1 MVAVAV
7 IDQGDI
13 SRDAAGAG
21 PMKGPMAKPADEESS
36 LAPFRDRAF
45 AVLWVAT
52 VVSNI
57 GTWMQGAAASWLM
70 TGLNPD
76 AFVVSLVQVASSLP
90 MFLFAL
96 PAGALADIIDRRR
109 LLIGIQVAVTAL
121 VATFG
126 LLVWWS
132 WVTPDILLGFTFL
145 SAAAAAL
152 IMPAWQAIVPQ
163 LVPRQHLK
171 SAVALNSIGLNVS
184 RAIGPALAGVIIA
197 AWGLAAPFWI
207 NALSI
212 VGVIAALI
220 WWHPREEGAGR
231 RLPPE
236 QFHRAIAAGLRHAR
250 YNPRLRA
257 ALVRAAGF
265 FLFASAYWALLPLV
279 ARNQVGGG
287 PSLYGILL
295 GAIGAGAVGAA
306 FALPRL
312 TRLFGADRLVAV
324 GTLGT
329 AVAMML
335 FAFARQP
342 MTALAASLIAGMSW
356 IVVLATINVSAQ
368 VALPGWVRG
377 RGLSIYGTVM
387 FGALTLGSAVWGE
400 VAALADIPEAL
411 VIAAAGALT
420 AIPLLWRWKLN
431 IGADLDL
438 APSLHWPEPVLS
450 ADVDA
455 DRGPVLVTVEYQV
468 KPVDRMAFL
477 DEIARLAAE
486 RRRDGAFEW
495 EVFEDLSQQGHF
507 VETFIL
513 DSWIE
518 HLRQHERV
526 THTDREQ
533 QERVNQF
540 QIEGAPKVTH
550 LIAASGKAY
559 APGAHAPSARD

>member
-1 MVAVAV
+1 MVAVAG
-7 IDQGDI
+7 IDQGEI

-21 PMKGPMAKPADEESS
+21 PMKGLMAKPADEESS
-36 LAPFRDRAF
+36 FAPFRDRAF

-57 GTWMQGAAASWLM
+57 GTWMQSAAASWLM
-70 TGLNPD
+70 TELNPD
-76 AFVVSLVQVASSLP
+76 ALVVSLVQVAASLP

-109 LLIGIQVAVTAL
+109 LLIVIQAAVTVL
-121 VATFG
+121 VAAFG
-126 LLVWWS
+126 ILVWRS
-132 WVTPDILLGFTFL
+132 SVTPDILLVFTFL

-163 LVPRQHLK
+163 LAPRQHLK
-171 SAVALNSIGLNVS
+171 SAVALNSMGLNVS

-197 AWGLAAPFWI
+197 AWGMAAPFWM
-207 NALSI
+207 NAMTTL
-212 VGVIAALI
+212 GVIAALV
-220 WWHPREEGAGR
+220 WWHPPGERTGR
-231 RLPPE
+231 HLPPE
-236 QFHRAIAAGLRHAR
+236 QFYRAIGAGLRHAR

-257 ALVRAAGF
+257 ALVRAVGF

-279 ARNQVGGG
+279 ARDQVGGG

-312 TRLFGADRLVAV
+312 TRVFGADRLVAV

-329 AVAMML
+329 AAAMML
-335 FAFARQP
+335 FGLARQP
-342 MTALAASLIAGMSW
+342 MTALVASLIAGMSW

-368 VALPGWVRG
+368 VSLPGWVRG

-438 APSLHWPEPVLS
+438 APSLHWPDPILS
-450 ADVDA
+450 AEVDA
-455 DRGPVLVTVEYQV
+455 DRGPVLVTVEYQI
-468 KPVDRMAFL
+468 KPADRVPFL
-477 DEIARLAAE
+477 DAIAVLAAE
-486 RRRDGAFEW
+486 RRRDGAFDW
-495 EVFEDLSQQGHF
+495 DVFEDLSQQGHF
-507 VETFIL
+507 VETFML

-526 THTDREQ
+526 THADRELQ
-533 QERVNQF
+533 DRVNRYQAD
-540 QIEGAPKVTH
+540 GAPKVTH
-550 LIAASGKAY
+550 LIAASEG
-559 APGAHAPSARD
+559 